1 MYVNSWLQLHP
12 ALIRVKLLLSSCLG
26 SWEGNDG
33 ITNEKHAWIG
43 WTYTNAS
50 TTHRGGNSTISSRL
64 KTYRKSSRDCNVS
77 PTSSFRIAL
86 HAPCIQGHSKRTT
99 LRQPRSNK
107 WPWIHGSCLCQSCPS
122 KRRSLG
128 VKMRT
133 EAAMSVGRVLQKLG
147 QFLKNS
153 KSKMPA
159 TEFHAEIKHFK
170 NCEVFGILQNPWA
183 TSETRQPGPL
193 HRSKSC
199 NSKKHRPVWSLNLG
213 YTRFVAKFA
222 LKSGKFAVLIQP
234 SVDGGRIVNR
244 SFSGVTVSAKKQKQC
259 SMQSCFH
266 LQLCFCAEN
275 RTTPIQLD
283 RPVAIFPWSSMC
295 ANMIIFNIFNI
306 TANRTWIFHQHIILF
321 QSLVALPLARVTF
334 AGVPDTLRCFSL
346 FIFQISSFND
356 LSGVSFRVLELVRAK
371 MTTCLYSQ
379 FCDVCI

>member
-50 TTHRGGNSTISSRL
+50 ITHRRGNSTISSRL

-99 LRQPRSNK
+99 LRQPRSNT
-107 WPWIHGSCLCQSCPS
+107 WSWIHGSCLCQSCPS

-133 EAAMSVGRVLQKLG
+133 EAAMSLGRVLQKLG

-153 KSKMPA
+153 KSKMLA

-170 NCEVFGILQNPWA
+170 DCELFGILQNPEQLLKLGNQALCTEANPAIRKNIGQCDLWTSA
-183 TSETRQPGPL
+183 TQDLSQ
-193 HRSKSC
+193 
-199 NSKKHRPVWSLNLG
+199 SLPWNLASLQFWFNHLWMAG
-213 YTRFVAKFA
+213 ELSIVAF
-222 LKSGKFAVLIQP
+222 Q
-234 SVDGGRIVNR
+234 
-244 SFSGVTVSAKKQKQC
+244 VSQLKQKNKSSVVCNHVFICNYASVLRIGQHP
-259 SMQSCFH
+259 SNLTVLWQSSRDQACV
-266 LQLCFCAEN
+266 Q
-275 RTTPIQLD
+275 
-283 RPVAIFPWSSMC
+283 
-295 ANMIIFNIFNI
+295 
-306 TANRTWIFHQHIILF
+306 TW
-321 QSLVALPLARVTF
+321 
-334 AGVPDTLRCFSL
+334 
-346 FIFQISSFND
+346 
-356 LSGVSFRVLELVRAK
+356 
-371 MTTCLYSQ
+371 
-379 FCDVCI
+379 